1 MLAEQGG
8 LGLSGHVLHILVN
21 IVQKRAGLESEEAYQ
36 GLEDIDCFKL
46 LAIEIELLNAG
57 WYNVDL
63 NLVIRGGE
71 LAELFALSNML
82 LQGGEVLL

>member
-1 MLAEQGG
+1 MLAEQRG
-8 LGLSGHVLHILVN
+8 LGLLGHVLHILVN
-21 IVQKRAGLESEEAYQ
+21 IVQKRAGLESEETYQ

-46 LAIEIELLNAG
+46 LAVEIELLNAA
-57 WYNVDL
+57 WLNVDI

-71 LAELFALSNML
+71 LAELLALSNML